1 MYCSVMG
8 FVAMFTTFSPPP
20 RFANANAPPAISTT
34 AAPAATAGASLRREV
49 RRAPER
55 FCRRALEG
63 SRWRRVDFSA
73 KPSSRSTAMASSA
86 ISTLPAKVKAMVF
99 VVMPRKMATPKPPAP
114 MNVAMP
120 ASAMV
125 MVAMLRMP
133 LMMTGAASGSS
144 MRYSSWRS
152 VEPMPRAASM
162 MAGSM
167 VVRPV

>member
-1 MYCSVMG
+1 
-8 FVAMFTTFSPPP
+8 
-20 RFANANAPPAISTT
+20 
-34 AAPAATAGASLRREV
+34 
-49 RRAPER
+49 
-55 FCRRALEG
+55 
-63 SRWRRVDFSA
+63 
-73 KPSSRSTAMASSA
+73 
-86 ISTLPAKVKAMVF
+86 
-99 VVMPRKMATPKPPAP
+99 

>member
-1 MYCSVMG
+1 
-8 FVAMFTTFSPPP
+8 
-20 RFANANAPPAISTT
+20 
-34 AAPAATAGASLRREV
+34 
-49 RRAPER
+49 
-55 FCRRALEG
+55 
-63 SRWRRVDFSA
+63 
-73 KPSSRSTAMASSA
+73 MASSA
-86 ISTLPAKVKAMVF
+86 ISTLPAKVKAVAF
-99 VVMPRKMATPKPPAP
+99 VVMPRKMATPRPPAP
-114 MNVAMP
+114 MKLAMP

-144 MRYSSWRS
+144 IRYSSWRS